1 MSKSM
6 SRFAI
11 PAHTML
17 ILGSCRFSGSP
28 DQDRFGMRPEL
39 YAWGAEFWSGL
50 THRTRSWFLSVS
62 VRHIKVLADG
72 DERLFRLG
80 ILEAKMCPLIGALNR
95 PVDFGSPCNARCLFA
110 QEIQLRPMGPND
122 HTIWYLEPSLTRMSS
137 SRCMAG
143 LTSPLIQTMA
153 LAVLVI

>member
-80 ILEAKMCPLIGALNR
+80 ILEAKMCPLIG
-95 PVDFGSPCNARCLFA
+95 GSIDQSILAARA
-110 QEIQLRPMGPND
+110 MRD
-122 HTIWYLEPSLTRMSS
+122 AS
-137 SRCMAG
+137 SRKRSNCVPWARTITQSG
-143 LTSPLIQTMA
+143 I
-153 LAVLVI
+153 